1 MTSSV
6 LRLRRTA
13 ATLFPVLALGC
24 ASGGQTGEE
33 TTVAC
38 DETRSALEAEAD
50 SPLGFGVEEVLDA
63 ASARSAALE
72 WLATNPPHT
81 PESGTAELSVSL
93 EPLGTAAFVQSRAL
107 DGRQTRQCL
116 DHIEVDVRVTL
127 ATSGGALAE
136 TFDGKLRATEP
147 SVAELSHVFV
157 NGNVEGTLSFDAAA
171 LAGREVRRVTF
182 EANFGDDAL
191 SGSLS
196 AGIEQ
201 VSGETGSFQDLTIA
215 CFGDS
220 MDRCPPR

>member
-1 MTSSV
+1 MTRPV

-13 ATLFPVLALGC
+13 ATLLPVLVLGC

-38 DETRSALEAEAD
+38 DEIRSALEPEAD
-50 SPLGFGVEEVLDA
+50 SPLGFGADEVLAA
-63 ASARSAALE
+63 ASARRASVE
-72 WLATNPPHT
+72 WLATNPAHM

-107 DGRQTRQCL
+107 DGRQTRQCM
-116 DHIEVDVRVTL
+116 DRIEVDVRVTL

-136 TFDGKLRATEP
+136 SFEGTLLATEP

-157 NGNVEGTLSFDAAA
+157 NGDVEGALSFDAAS
-171 LAGREVRRVTF
+171 LAGRKVRRVTF
-182 EANFGDDAL
+182 VASFGDDAL
-191 SGSLS
+191 TGTLS
-196 AGIEQ
+196 AGIEH

-215 CFGDS
+215 CFGDAT
-220 MDRCPPR
+220 DRCPQR